1 MLTAL
6 QNEDDNKRLD
16 VIRRWWSVKLIHP
29 WPKSVT
35 EKRAA
40 VTNLG
45 HSHLPMILG
54 LTVIHTVCAFP
65 GPYVPKMYM
74 IHNEHMTR
82 GSYVPSSV
90 VKNIVVLMHNDSEYL
105 KGLMRCAATGLGW
118 NGNGRSVVWILYIWG
133 KWTGKDKRIQTC
145 PICKCRYTLVLT
157 KGANVTQIRH
167 LKDQL

>member
-1 MLTAL
+1 MRMTIKDLMSS
-6 QNEDDNKRLD
+6 EDGDPLSWFILDQSQLLKKGQRLP
-16 VIRRWWSVKLIHP
+16 ILS
-29 WPKSVT
+29 
-35 EKRAA
+35 
-40 VTNLG
+40 